1 MKKVAGAT
9 TTRYIFSG
17 VKVVA
22 EYVDGAAVGSPTREY
37 IYSGSAAYPQW
48 GLSWTYDPFDFAPLG
63 FAPLDSPA
71 VAGSLRIYAT
81 LRRDLRCA
89 SRAGTARGRST
100 SLLPALAGIS
110 PAGSRPQTGSTSTR
124 SLRSRRFRTQGLRQ
138 GLRAAKP
145 PLTEVV

>member
-48 GLSWTYDPFDFAPLG
+48 GLSWTYDPFDFAP
-63 FAPLDSPA
+63 FDSPA
-71 VAGSLRIYAT
+71 VA
-81 LRRDLRCA
+81 
-89 SRAGTARGRST
+89 
-100 SLLPALAGIS
+100 
-110 PAGSRPQTGSTSTR
+110 R
-124 SLRSRRFRTQGLRQ
+124 SLRVSALLRQ
-138 GLRAAKP
+138 GLRSASTGSP
-145 PLTEVV
+145 LRFGGGGGLTEVV